1 MKNVVGYTTQWLCHI
16 SQNNIDRPI
25 RVLSSIFLR
34 SNTPSSLSS
43 GVVQTLLARRR
54 PIHLSLSLYS
64 HACPLPLYSKSESA
78 AVNGKKSYAGRCFTT
93 ALPSSSTS
101 RVSLPLPFSI
111 SQLLPTDRLS
121 PLLFSVSHML
131 SGAPLFPSYS
141 SPTSRT
147 RSSSLDLADGCRV
160 SFPQPPLSSH
170 GEPAQISGF
179 KSSS

>member
-1 MKNVVGYTTQWLCHI
+1 MVVPHKSKQH
-16 SQNNIDRPI
+16 RPSDTGFELDI
-25 RVLSSIFLR
+25 PQEQHTIILIFRCGPDSSSASS
-34 SNTPSSLSS
+34 SNSSL
-43 GVVQTLLARRR
+43 T
-54 PIHLSLSLYS
+54 LSLYS
-64 HACPLPLYSKSESA
+64 HACTLPLYSKSESA
-78 AVNGKKSYAGRCFTT
+78 VVNGKKSYAGRCFTT

-111 SQLLPTDRLS
+111 SQLLPTDHLS

-147 RSSSLDLADGCRV
+147 RSSSLDLADGCRI